1 MQITLLQTYKN
12 TPLLQS
18 QYISCLNSGILVV
31 QIHLRCWYEDQCTC
45 LNQIYL
51 CFCCAAGRSGYS
63 GCGDLGEGG
72 QWVYPEF
79 PAEYTRSSRW
89 AGAGVERGIP
99 PNRSG
104 RCAAHPGLLGLLWS
118 GQREQVYAAAGTSK
132 HSETT
137 HNVSHNVYTLRNK
150 ASYLASLALWR
161 TFNIQGT
168 FPFHKRIF
176 RWFKCPL
183 H

>member
-1 MQITLLQTYKN
+1 MQIILLQTYKN
-12 TPLLQS
+12 TPLLQR
-18 QYISCLNSGILVV
+18 QYMSCLNSGILVV
-31 QIHLRCWYEDQCTC
+31 QIHLGCWYEDQCTC

-72 QWVYPEF
+72 QWVYLEF

-89 AGAGVERGIP
+89 AGAGVECGIP
-99 PNRSG
+99 PHRSG

-137 HNVSHNVYTLRNK
+137 HNMFLTM
-150 ASYLASLALWR
+150 
-161 TFNIQGT
+161 FNIQGT
-168 FPFHKRIF
+168 FPFHKRLF
-176 RWFKCPL
+176 KWFKCPL